1 MSDKAKSIRDSMDS
15 LHKAAQGF
23 FLQTEVLPLL
33 SALDRI
39 LAEEVYVKKS
49 LPSFD
54 NSAMDGYALK
64 TSDAGKT
71 LKIQKTIFAGDCA
84 EAALGDLECAK
95 IMTGAK
101 IPNGADCVVPF
112 EEIEGGF
119 QNTKQILA
127 PQNLKKSANI
137 RKCGEEI
144 TKGARLLEK
153 GDDLNADCLTLLA
166 TQGISYLKTFVPLKI
181 SIFASGDELQE
192 IWEQSDSARIFN
204 SNATMIAAILKSYGF
219 KSSYGGILADNRQ
232 AIKEA
237 LRIPSDVIFTS
248 GGASKGEADF
258 MREVLKECGAQMV
271 IDGVQIKPG
280 KPLMVAK
287 LDSKFIV
294 ALPGNPLAGAV
305 LLRLLIVPF
314 LRQLSGANAYYPQF
328 IMLKVAQ
335 DLKRKTRTEASLV
348 KIQEDCVHFVK
359 DGKYG
364 SGEVTPMAL
373 GNALVIFGETCD
385 SITKGQWLKV
395 LPYKMDFG
403 VKEADFIN

>member
-39 LAEEVYVKKS
+39 LAEEVYVEKS

-84 EAALGDLECAK
+84 EAALGDLECVK

-127 PQNLKKSANI
+127 PQNLKKGANI

-237 LRIPSDVIFTS
+237 LGIPSDVIFTS